1 MRGPINYTG
10 RRFAREVANN
20 YSRGRRNNDPPDPS
34 GCLKGCLFALIIW
47 VLIMLLA
54 TCSP

>member
-20 YSRGRRNNDPPDPS
+20 YSRGRRNGDSPDNS
-34 GCLKGCLFALIIW
+34 GCLPGCLAVIILFC
-47 VLIMLLA
+47 VFSLLSQ
-54 TCSP
+54 CSS